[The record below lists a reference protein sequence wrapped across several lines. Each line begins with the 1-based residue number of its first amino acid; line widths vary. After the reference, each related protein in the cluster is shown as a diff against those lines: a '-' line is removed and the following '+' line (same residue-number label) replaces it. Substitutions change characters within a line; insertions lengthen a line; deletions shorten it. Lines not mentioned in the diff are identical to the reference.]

1 MNIIQI
7 SEQLKD
13 VPDQFLM
20 QEIQNPTGSYPSYL
34 VVSELT
40 RRKRMREGAVKQEPT
55 TSVAEDLIG
64 ISATPQAA
72 QSTLGA
78 AQQMMAQPQQMPQQM
93 PEMSMQMPQMGTPM
107 MAEGGLVAFEQG
119 GPIRA
124 QEGLYTGD
132 IFGSAYTSPTQSTD
146 VRGLIPAIGDFFSG
160 SAP

>member
-40 RRKRMREGAVKQEPT
+40 RRKRMRDGAIKQEPT
-55 TSVAEDLIG
+55 TSVAEDLVG
-64 ISATPQAA
+64 ISSTPEAA

-93 PEMSMQMPQMGTPM
+93 PPTNAPTN
-107 MAEGGLVAFEQG
+107 A
-119 GPIRA
+119 
-124 QEGLYTGD
+124 
-132 IFGSAYTSPTQSTD
+132 SADASNDGRWWACS
-146 VRGLIPAIGDFFSG
+146 V
-160 SAP
+160 